1 MGHLGNGKGP
11 FATGFSAQTVFR
23 SPVCDL
29 TRMYG
34 GLHRKKNKALT
45 GRLKSCPSTF
55 CFMTDECV
63 FACSPWSLTFYYPS
77 QSVGMTCQARTSY
90 TEDEVLW
97 GHRFLPV
104 MSLEEGF
111 FRVDYSQF
119 HSTFEVPTPPYSVK
133 EHEEKNSLPSP
144 LSTPTPALTESHGAK
159 RDRVFSVDCINTSEE
174 RGRQGGAGG
183 RLPSKLQRMSSSGK
197 EDLQRK
203 VLLLSS
209 QHSEKACSTG
219 DLPLKLQRLS
229 SSSGPE
235 AENRLQLK
243 SLKVGFEPMTQS
255 TGDLYQH
262 SLAPALSPT
271 PVPMHSP
278 LLSGTKRLEDNLPAK
293 LRKMNADR

>member
-1 MGHLGNGKGP
+1 MFSLSLGLKP
-11 FATGFSAQTVFR
+11 SIHYGFYIVN
-23 SPVCDL
+23 VL
-29 TRMYG
+29 
-34 GLHRKKNKALT
+34 
-45 GRLKSCPSTF
+45 
-55 CFMTDECV
+55 
-63 FACSPWSLTFYYPS
+63 
-77 QSVGMTCQARTSY
+77 GMTCQARTSY

-119 HSTFEVPTPPYSVK
+119 HSTFEVPTPPHSVK
-133 EHEEKNSLPSP
+133 EHAEKNSLPSP
-144 LSTPTPALTESHGAK
+144 LSTPTPALTECHSAR
-159 RDRVFSVDCINTSEE
+159 RDRVFSVDCISTEEE
-174 RGRQGGAGG
+174 RGHQGGTGG

-262 SLAPALSPT
+262 SLAPTLAPA
-271 PVPMHSP
+271 PAPMHSP
-278 LLSGTKRLEDNLPAK
+278 LLSGAGRLEDKLPAK
-293 LRKMNADR
+293 LRKMNVDR